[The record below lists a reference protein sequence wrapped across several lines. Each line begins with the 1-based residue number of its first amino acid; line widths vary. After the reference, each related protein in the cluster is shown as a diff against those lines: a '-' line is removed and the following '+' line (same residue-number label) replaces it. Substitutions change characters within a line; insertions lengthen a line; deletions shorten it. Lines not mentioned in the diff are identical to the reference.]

1 MINPQKAVNWYKSRY
16 NTIGESD
23 YDIYEKV
30 KRIYTKDKNGNEYQY
45 PQNPFQM
52 PASQIVPPEEEI
64 EKNTNPGLIIRG
76 FPVNIIGG
84 TSIQVGAKVAPN
96 E

>member
-30 KRIYTKDKNGNEYQY
+30 KRIYTKDKNGSKREQ
-45 PQNPFQM
+45 
-52 PASQIVPPEEEI
+52 S
-64 EKNTNPGLIIRG
+64 RG
-76 FPVNIIGG
+76 I
-84 TSIQVGAKVAPN
+84 
-96 E
+96 